1 MRWRW
6 WAPVF
11 AALLLG
17 MPEQAKA
24 TWAAHRIIAEPGAP
38 RERPI
43 EMKLAEDKCSVQVFL
58 PTVPGNSPQGYF
70 LVKAKVRLS
79 RESLEFRMSMLRWFM
94 ESERYQKKRA
104 TLDRHFVNASDKAE
118 YADIDRFREI
128 TRLAPERKDGVS
140 GIFLEMSVEDAMRSY
155 IVRDYLPNG
164 GAMVDDGGFW
174 DTYDLPAIVEAA
186 IKAKE

>member
-1 MRWRW
+1 
-6 WAPVF
+6 
-11 AALLLG
+11 
-17 MPEQAKA
+17 MPGRVEA
-24 TWAAHRIIAEPGAP
+24 TWAAHRIIAGPEVAVAC
-38 RERPI
+38 PI
-43 EMKLAEDKCSVQVFL
+43 SVRVAEDRRSVQVFL

-70 LVKAKVRLS
+70 LVKAKVRLP
-79 RESLEFRMSMLRWFM
+79 RESLEFRRSMSRWFM

-104 TLDRHFVNASDKAE
+104 TLDRHFVDASDKAE
-118 YADIDRFREI
+118 YADIDRFRDI

-140 GIFLEMSVEDAMRSY
+140 GIYLEMSVEDAMRSY

>member
-1 MRWRW
+1 
-6 WAPVF
+6 
-11 AALLLG
+11 

-24 TWAAHRIIAEPGAP
+24 TWAAHRIIAEPGNP
-38 RERPI
+38 KLRPI
-43 EMKLAEDKCSVQVFL
+43 AVKLAEDKRSVQVFL
-58 PTVPGNSPQGYF
+58 PTMPEKSPQGYF
-70 LVKAKVRLS
+70 LIKAKARLP
-79 RESLEFRMSMLRWFM
+79 RESLEFRMSMMRWFM

-104 TLDRHFVNASDKAE
+104 TFDRHFVDASDKAE

-128 TRLAPERKDGVS
+128 TRLAPERKDGAG

-164 GAMVDDGGFW
+164 GAMVDDGGFG

-186 IKAKE
+186 REAKE